1 MKKFLLLLLIP
12 TSLTAQDPSDKDLFA
27 ESSEWNDVDVLESY
41 VDFQKDVLSSSNLS
55 IGFVGG
61 QVSTTLNLGYS
72 KSSLNGKWSHSFL
85 SSLNPTWD
93 YYGFGYGI
101 SKVSNNKISTLQ
113 AFFAS
118 DFDFQKDISISFIE
132 LFPTEKLGTFGYN
145 VNVSKT
151 IWGEYEYEDEFLPAA
166 SNTIGR
172 GMLMY
177 TYTFE
182 TQRIDISPQVF
193 ALVDIFNT
201 YKDGFG
207 DLNGFYFNDAN
218 LDLYYG
224 TSLDWKLTN
233 RFVLNTNLRLNKTFD
248 PLTELVGFKKSNPVI
263 FMVGTQFQF

>member
-12 TSLTAQDPSDKDLFA
+12 TSLTAQDPNDKELFD

-55 IGFVGG
+55 IGVVDGK
-61 QVSTTLNLGYS
+61 VSTTLNLGYS
-72 KSSLNGKWSHSFL
+72 KSSLSGKWSHSFL
-85 SSLNPTWD
+85 SSLNPAWD

-118 DFDFQKDISISFIE
+118 DFDFQKDISISLIE
-132 LFPTEKLGTFGYN
+132 LFPSKKGTFGYN
-145 VNVSKT
+145 INVSET
-151 IWGEYEYEDEFLPAA
+151 TWGEYEDEDGFLPAS
-166 SNTIGR
+166 SNIVGR

-182 TQRIDISPQVF
+182 TQRIDISPQIF
-193 ALVDIFNT
+193 ALVDIFSI
-201 YKDGFG
+201 YKDDFG
-207 DLNGFYFNDAN
+207 ELNGFYFNDTN

-224 TSLDWKLTN
+224 TSLDWKLTD
-233 RFVLNTNLRLNKTFD
+233 RFVLNTNFRLNKTFD
-248 PLTELVGFKKSNPVI
+248 PITELVGFKKSNPVI